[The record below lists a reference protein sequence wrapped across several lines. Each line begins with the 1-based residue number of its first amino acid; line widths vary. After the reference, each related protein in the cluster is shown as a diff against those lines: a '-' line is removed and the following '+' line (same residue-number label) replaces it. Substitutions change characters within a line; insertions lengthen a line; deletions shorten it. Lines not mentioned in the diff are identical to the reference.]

1 MFQGDSIT
9 DCGRSREANVPN
21 TGLGGGYPF
30 MAAAHLLCA
39 KAEDGLKFFNRGISG
54 NRIVDLYARW
64 KIDGLNLNPDV
75 ISILIGVNDTWHAF
89 GSNNGVEVPRF
100 EQFYRMLLEWT
111 VQARPGVKLVLENTR
126 PDQKERRE
134 REYGIRLKLQTPKVD
149 STGYA
154 TKFTM
159 TPNSHRT

>member
-1 MFQGDSIT
+1 MKNQVILFQGDSIT

-100 EQFYRMLLEWT
+100 EQFYRMLLDSPGPPRSET
-111 VQARPGVKLVLENTR
+111 GTLRAFRLCLRRSRPGLGSGNQPAPGSR
-126 PDQKERRE
+126 P
-134 REYGIRLKLQTPKVD
+134 
-149 STGYA
+149 
-154 TKFTM
+154 
-159 TPNSHRT
+159 